1 MFIPL
6 YLVSIYFVILSIM
19 ALQSQKSGIKA
30 FAIPT
35 NWYQS
40 QIPKSLKSLSTF
52 LMKMTSNM
60 VQPQIP
66 RLTKENYENQH
77 IQMKLLFGSQE
88 LWELVTNKYVE

>member
-1 MFIPL
+1 M
-6 YLVSIYFVILSIM
+6 SIYFVILSIM
-19 ALQSQKSGIKA
+19 ALQSQQSGIKA
-30 FAIPT
+30 FAILT

-40 QIPKSLKSLSTF
+40 QVPKSLQSLSTF
-52 LMKMTSNM
+52 LVKMTANM

-66 RLTKENYENQH
+66 RLTKESYENQQ